1 MYPPRNH
8 IPQVKKK
15 TLSPSYNNEET
26 ILGDGALTGQ
36 WVAVTHCNELG
47 EDKKKKEEQHG
58 ILGDVID
65 PAMQWPLRASPTSWI
80 FP

>member
-1 MYPPRNH
+1 M
-8 IPQVKKK
+8 
-15 TLSPSYNNEET
+15 
-26 ILGDGALTGQ
+26 GDGALTGQ

-65 PAMQWPLRASPTSWI
+65 PAMQYGDSDLTYFLDFALTRPLFLSLWG
-80 FP
+80 FF

>member
-1 MYPPRNH
+1 M
-8 IPQVKKK
+8 
-15 TLSPSYNNEET
+15 
-26 ILGDGALTGQ
+26 GDGALTGQ

-65 PAMQWPLRASPTSWI
+65 PAMQWPFRASPTSWI
-80 FP
+80 SLDMPSLSFSMPHTIVHVLMPHS